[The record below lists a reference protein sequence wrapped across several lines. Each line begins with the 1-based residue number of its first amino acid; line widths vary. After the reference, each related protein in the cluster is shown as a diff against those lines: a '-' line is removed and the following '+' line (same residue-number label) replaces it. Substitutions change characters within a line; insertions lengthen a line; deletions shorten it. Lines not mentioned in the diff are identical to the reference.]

1 MRSNPTVGP
10 RNVAIRFLVTEDE
23 AAFLHVF
30 SASKHLTTAALI
42 RAALAAYSP
51 DLASFNIDANYMRHA
66 NSKAR
71 IEAQVLTKTRERL
84 IAKVVEQHPEF
95 IETLL

>member
-1 MRSNPTVGP
+1 MRFNSTVGP

-42 RAALAAYSP
+42 RAALENYSP
-51 DLASFNIDANYMRHA
+51 ELAFLNQDANYARHA
-66 NSKAR
+66 TTKAR
-71 IEAQVLTKTRERL
+71 TEAQALAKTRDRL
-84 IAKVVEQHPEF
+84 IARVVEQHPEF